1 VGMCWKGHSQGRG
14 RGGEGRGGG
23 IEPTEKAQKDK
34 AAGTKK
40 TPHNPPKPTLDP
52 QTSTKALLVIHKR
65 QKYQFGQEGVERE
78 RWRKVASLALSL
90 PILMNLNL
98 L

>member
-1 VGMCWKGHSQGRG
+1 MGISETFQQQATEESECGNVLKGAQPRAWQGW
-14 RGGEGRGGG
+14 EGRGGG

-52 QTSTKALLVIHKR
+52 QTSTKALLVIHKV

-78 RWRKVASLALSL
+78 R
-90 PILMNLNL
+90 
-98 L
+98 